1 MESKKLEYLEA
12 EMEIVAFESEDVIT
26 TSGGSGCDAYDS
38 EESCVGDI

>member
-12 EMEIVAFESEDVIT
+12 EMEIVAFESEDIIT
-26 TSGGSGCDAYDS
+26 GSCSSYDS